1 MAQKIL
7 IADDSAFMRIYL
19 KRILAEAGYKDTI
32 ESADGREMLIRYEQE
47 RPDLVI
53 LDIIMPDMDG
63 LEALH
68 ELMRLD
74 PKVNVVMVTAVGQ
87 EYMMKECNKAG
98 VKGYIVKPFKEEE
111 IAETLV
117 KVIGPGEREVK

>member
-7 IADDSAFMRIYL
+7 IADDSAFMRLYL

-32 ESADGREMLIRYEQE
+32 EAADGREAIIRFERE

-53 LDIIMPDMDG
+53 LDVIMPDMDG

-68 ELMRLD
+68 EIMRVD
-74 PKVNVVMVTAVGQ
+74 PKANVVMITAVGQ
-87 EYMMKECNKAG
+87 EYMMEEASKAG
-98 VKGYIVKPFKEEE
+98 VKEYITKPFEEAE
-111 IAETLV
+111 IGKTLT
-117 KVIGPGEREVK
+117 KIIGPGERKVE